1 MNFRKSVIAKPVAIF
16 VMVAIVSITALAGV
30 FLDHN
35 SAGRYRVVP
44 KYKNALETRIEVP
57 SPMEAVVGPAW
68 GTKSNLPLAE
78 YTNALNASASKAFT
92 YGVDKDKV
100 AFAQKQDGARARF
113 LDLQSSHFKVEI
125 LRGRKVGEVEFIRM
139 SASETLTRFTSA
151 PGDSLVIHSTRLKTA
166 KDDAS
171 PITIALQY
179 KNQKAVLKIDNG
191 SVTPV
196 DQKQLNKLVAQVRS
210 NHRLGELL
218 ADTKVFA
225 DRSVLSG
232 AVSAFMANALVDSLQ
247 CIIAAG
253 ECILLIGTYVG
264 SIGSLIALCPETIGA
279 SCLGALLLH
288 PVIGVL
294 VAAKCADALQK
305 CGVTAPPPPTK
316 SQYQQACLDWGG
328 SWNSSTEQCIS
339 IVIIADVCEEW
350 GWYWYSSGSSC
361 RQSSGGFQSC
371 PPEICSDGYGQNP
384 ETCECEAISP
394 IVIDIAGD
402 GFDLTSGQGG
412 VFFDHNGDGVKEKL
426 SWTAANS
433 DEAFLVLDRNGNGTI
448 DNGLELFGN
457 FTSQADPPSGEG
469 RNGYLALAKF
479 DKPENGGNGDGL
491 ISVTDTVFSS
501 LRLWQDT
508 NHNGISEP
516 AELHTL
522 RELGVVSL
530 ELKFKE
536 SKRTDRYGNQFRY
549 RGKVIRVVGTPV
561 GRWAWDVFLQPS

>member
-1 MNFRKSVIAKPVAIF
+1 M
-16 VMVAIVSITALAGV
+16 
-30 FLDHN
+30 
-35 SAGRYRVVP
+35 
-44 KYKNALETRIEVP
+44 
-57 SPMEAVVGPAW
+57 
-68 GTKSNLPLAE
+68 
-78 YTNALNASASKAFT
+78 
-92 YGVDKDKV
+92 
-100 AFAQKQDGARARF
+100 
-113 LDLQSSHFKVEI
+113 
-125 LRGRKVGEVEFIRM
+125 
-139 SASETLTRFTSA
+139 
-151 PGDSLVIHSTRLKTA
+151 
-166 KDDAS
+166 
-171 PITIALQY
+171 
-179 KNQKAVLKIDNG
+179 
-191 SVTPV
+191 
-196 DQKQLNKLVAQVRS
+196 
-210 NHRLGELL
+210 
-218 ADTKVFA
+218 
-225 DRSVLSG
+225 
-232 AVSAFMANALVDSLQ
+232 
-247 CIIAAG
+247 
-253 ECILLIGTYVG
+253 
-264 SIGSLIALCPETIGA
+264 
-279 SCLGALLLH
+279 
-288 PVIGVL
+288 
-294 VAAKCADALQK
+294 
-305 CGVTAPPPPTK
+305 
-316 SQYQQACLDWGG
+316 
-328 SWNSSTEQCIS
+328 
-339 IVIIADVCEEW
+339 
-350 GWYWYSSGSSC
+350 
-361 RQSSGGFQSC
+361 
-371 PPEICSDGYGQNP
+371 
-384 ETCECEAISP
+384 
-394 IVIDIAGD
+394 IDIAGD